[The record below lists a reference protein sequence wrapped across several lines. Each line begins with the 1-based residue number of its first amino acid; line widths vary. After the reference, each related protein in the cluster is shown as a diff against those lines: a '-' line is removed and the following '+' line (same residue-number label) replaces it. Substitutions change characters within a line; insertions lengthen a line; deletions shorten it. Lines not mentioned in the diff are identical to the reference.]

1 MHNLFELVGMAG
13 TDMTKQWLN
22 SSHADHITRLGMAC
36 LTNPLSVETGRTLPD
51 NAGVALLSHFLLV
64 HALCVLF
71 AAILIMTCA

>member
-36 LTNPLSVETGRTLPD
+36 LTSPHIVATGRAPPD

-64 HALCVLF
+64 QALCVLF
-71 AAILIMTCA
+71 AAILILTCA